1 MRCHRCRLARTGP
14 DGFESLTCPVIVV
27 AAVVVVGTGVSWW
40 RVELLA
46 AFVNLVCGS
55 QITHPHCHL
64 EYLKFE
70 ILQIV
75 PFLTSLLELFLPI
88 QEAPPNREA
97 RAVNLLSAGVRG
109 LANSWQS
116 FQRRVYRPIIYDGDM
131 LTYMKRPHVV
141 FVCMRGW
148 LDDWMY
154 ARIYV
159 YVCMWRGSLSTP
171 ER

>member
-1 MRCHRCRLARTGP
+1 M
-14 DGFESLTCPVIVV
+14 
-27 AAVVVVGTGVSWW
+27 
-40 RVELLA
+40 
-46 AFVNLVCGS
+46 VCGS
-55 QITHPHCHL
+55 QITRPHCHL

-141 FVCMRGW
+141 LCVCADGW
-148 LDDWMY
+148 MTGCMHVSMCMY
-154 ARIYV
+154 A
-159 YVCMWRGSLSTP
+159 CGGGA
-171 ER
+171 